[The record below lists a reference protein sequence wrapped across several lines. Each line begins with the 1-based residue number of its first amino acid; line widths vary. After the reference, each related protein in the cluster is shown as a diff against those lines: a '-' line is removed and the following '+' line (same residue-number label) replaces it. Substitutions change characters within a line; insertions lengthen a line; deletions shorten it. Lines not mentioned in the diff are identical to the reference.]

1 MSKVD
6 ESNLVLD
13 ISSINDY
20 IDNFELER
28 KSGTKALKK
37 KFHKEAVEGRN
48 AYVREKIDIYED
60 YKKKVLV
67 ELENRCNVL
76 LPLNKNANYE
86 ERKEKLKKLQDL
98 LIYTNKFMSNNFKL
112 GFYDLIY
119 AIKEETS
126 LSELNIILDKFQK
139 SFEVMN
145 ITLNIEDF
153 KYTMFTEDYFNTYFE
168 TTDQNE
174 RKNKF
179 EKVYWECP
187 EIVLEIRQNLLTI
200 LKKYE
205 KQIKSYIKTRE
216 DELTKENE
224 VELKNIEEVY
234 TLSRKSLEED
244 IENDDYNILR
254 DFLQGKHNID
264 NYLRDSA
271 TRNKIYDS
279 FVVTGSYQDLS
290 VEDKLKFKDNI
301 IDLYNTLKILKKYYK
316 YEFIVTDLVEKYN
329 ARANIKT
336 TFQNIEKELD
346 KDNKDKDKL
355 YKEYQKSCGK
365 GLFAKENID
374 KQNINKVKMNELF
387 DKIMTDFTTYDEA
400 KISMNLDANIKDGSN
415 VHELFNVA
423 LSSYSYLDRA
433 LKEINKEELN
443 VDIEK
448 EIDDYIDFV
457 YDPNGNFLDG
467 IFVFNKLDITE
478 TVSNKYKLLGL
489 NISTE
494 KVSKD
499 GIDSLL
505 NDVSLIYLI
514 QNIENNILSME
525 NIKFICDY
533 NKIKPLDT
541 EII

>member
-48 AYVREKIDIYED
+48 AYVREKIDIYEE

-76 LPLNKNANYE
+76 LPLNKNTNFE
-86 ERKEKLKKLQDL
+86 ERNERLKKLQDL

-145 ITLNIEDF
+145 ITLNLEDF

-174 RKNKF
+174 RKKKF

-187 EIVLEIRQNLLTI
+187 GIVLEIRQNLLTI

-205 KQIKSYIKTRE
+205 KQIKLYIKTRE

-301 IDLYNTLKILKKYYK
+301 IDLYNTLRILKKYYK
-316 YEFIVTDLVEKYN
+316 YEFIVTDLIEKYN

-423 LSSYSYLDRA
+423 LSSYSYLVRA

-443 VDIEK
+443 IDIEK

-457 YDPNGNFLDG
+457 YDPSGSFLDG

-494 KVSKD
+494 KVSKE

-505 NDVSLIYLI
+505 NDVALIYLI
-514 QNIENNILSME
+514 QNIDNNILSME

>member
-28 KSGTKALKK
+28 KSGTKALKN

-48 AYVREKIDIYED
+48 AFVREKIDIYED

-76 LPLNKNANYE
+76 LPLNKNSNFE
-86 ERKEKLKKLQDL
+86 ERKERLKKLQDL

-145 ITLNIEDF
+145 ITLNIEDY

-174 RKNKF
+174 RKKKF

-187 EIVLEIRQNLLTI
+187 NIVLEIRQNLLSI

-205 KQIKSYIKTRE
+205 KQIKLYIKTRE

-254 DFLQGKHNID
+254 DFIQGKHNID

-279 FVVTGSYQDLS
+279 FVVSGSYQDLS

-301 IDLYNTLKILKKYYK
+301 IDLYNTLRILKKYYK
-316 YEFIVTDLVEKYN
+316 YEYIVTDLIEKYN

-346 KDNKDKDKL
+346 KDNKEKDKL
-355 YKEYQKSCGK
+355 YKEYLKSCGK
-365 GLFAKENID
+365 GLFAKENVD
-374 KQNINKVKMNELF
+374 KQNLNKVKMNELF

-423 LSSYSYLDRA
+423 LSSYSYIVRA
-433 LKEINKEELN
+433 LKEINKEELD

-448 EIDDYIDFV
+448 EIDEYIDFV
-457 YDPNGNFLDG
+457 YDPSGSFLDG
-467 IFVFNKLDITE
+467 IFVFNKLDITD

-489 NISTE
+489 NISNE
-494 KVSKD
+494 KVSKE

-505 NDVSLIYLI
+505 NDVALIYLI

>member
-48 AYVREKIDIYED
+48 AYVRDKIEIYED

-76 LPLNKNANYE
+76 LPLNKNSNFE

-126 LSELNIILDKFQK
+126 LSELNIILEKFQK

-145 ITLNIEDF
+145 VTLTIEDF

-168 TTDQNE
+168 TTDQNT
-174 RKNKF
+174 RKKKF

-234 TLSRKSLEED
+234 TLSRKALEED

-254 DFLQGKHNID
+254 DFIQGKHNID

-301 IDLYNTLKILKKYYK
+301 IDLYNTLRILKKYYK
-316 YEFIVTDLVEKYN
+316 YEYIVTDLVEKYN

-365 GLFAKENID
+365 GLFAKENVD

-423 LSSYSYLDRA
+423 LSSYSYLVRA

-457 YDPNGNFLDG
+457 YDPSGSFLDG

-505 NDVSLIYLI
+505 NDVALIYLI

-533 NKIKPLDT
+533 NKIKPLEI

>member
-174 RKNKF
+174 RKKKF

-316 YEFIVTDLVEKYN
+316 YDFIVTDLVEKYN

>member
-174 RKNKF
+174 RKKKF

-205 KQIKSYIKTRE
+205 KQIKLYIKTRE